1 MTQEEVGAAFD
12 VMAGTLYMNNLKIHI
27 LFDLSATHLFIT
39 SKIVANLGKEAKRV
53 EKRFYNRD
61 TFR

>member
-1 MTQEEVGAAFD
+1 MTQEDVGVAFN
-12 VMAGTLYMNNLKIHI
+12 VMTGTLHMNNLKIDI

-39 SKIVANLGKEAKRV
+39 SRIIANLGKEAKKV
-53 EKRFYNRD
+53 EKWFYNKG